1 MERPRSPRP
10 HQRRTRPVRNVQDRR
25 CGPPR
30 PLRRRASG
38 PATLTERGA
47 TTESK
52 EKRKALVVC
61 GPTAAGKSDLADTLA
76 ETLSEAYGAH
86 ATTIAVD
93 SMQVYR
99 EIPVITNQARTR
111 PAELIGIVSVA
122 EEWTVARHRGRAE
135 ETIGS
140 LPARVPFVLDAGT
153 GMYLNAVVL
162 NVPLAPKVL
171 PHTRAKAERLAL
183 ASGAENPRR
192 EARRLELQL
201 AGAQRRGSIWEGA
214 LRYDAAFVY
223 VRPER
228 TGLDQNIRARSSRIV
243 REGVEE
249 AERLLEPGIEPN
261 PSVCEAIG
269 VKEMLLRVSGDLSA
283 GEAQE
288 KISARTRRLA
298 RRQIR
303 WFDKL
308 ARSLPDN
315 APLLVVEDSQDEKLM
330 HFMHDRMSP

>member
-1 MERPRSPRP
+1 MSDSAGKWPEENRS
-10 HQRRTRPVRNVQDRR
+10 
-25 CGPPR
+25 
-30 PLRRRASG
+30 
-38 PATLTERGA
+38 
-47 TTESK
+47 
-52 EKRKALVVC
+52 ALVVC
-61 GPTAAGKSDLADTLA
+61 GPTAAGKSSLADMSA
-76 ETLSEAYGAH
+76 GELSALYGAW
-86 ATTIAVD
+86 ATTIVVD

-99 EIPVITNQARTR
+99 EIPAITNQARAR
-111 PAELIGIVSVA
+111 PAEMVGIVSVA
-122 EEWTVARHRGRAE
+122 EEWTVARHKEWAQ
-135 ETIGS
+135 ETIDS
-140 LPARVPFVLDAGT
+140 LPAKVPFVLDAGT
-153 GMYLNAVVL
+153 GMYLNALVL

-183 ASGAENPRR
+183 ASGAEKNPRR
-192 EARRLELQL
+192 EARRLELEL

-228 TGLDQNIRARSSRIV
+228 TELDQNIRARSSRIV

-249 AERLLEPGIEPN
+249 AERLLESGIEPN

-269 VKEMLLRVSGDLSA
+269 VKEMLLRVSGDLCA

-315 APLLVVEDSQDEKLM
+315 APLLVVEDSQDDKLM